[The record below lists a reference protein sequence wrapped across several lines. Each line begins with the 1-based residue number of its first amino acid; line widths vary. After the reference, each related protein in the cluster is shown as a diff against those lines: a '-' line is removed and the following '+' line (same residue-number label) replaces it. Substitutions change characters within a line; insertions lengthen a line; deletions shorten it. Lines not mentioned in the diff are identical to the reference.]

1 MQTKG
6 SSSTARLELEPKAV
20 ASRAGMR
27 PVYTALPLLPLPPP
41 DQCQPMGF
49 LTPFR
54 LLVSDLFGSH
64 WLPAACPTFLG
75 AHFSTLHCK
84 LPQVSSTVHCTS
96 SWRLLQAQLWLA
108 SFYRCQ
114 VFMLEG
120 TYLSNCSCLL
130 YVLSHLVTPFHTTW
144 CELFRLALYRNCFI
158 SLPLL
163 PISKPFLCVFP
174 DKVSY
179 GLLQRCYLCVS
190 CHIPCS
196 ITRRS

>member
-1 MQTKG
+1 MLCCCWFRWCQLISVLAPITQRSICYKRTAARVQTKG
-6 SSSTARLELEPKAV
+6 SSSTARLQLEPKAV
-20 ASRAGMR
+20 ASRARMR
-27 PVYTALPLLPLPPP
+27 PVHTALPLLPLPPP

-75 AHFSTLHCK
+75 AHISTLHCK

-96 SWRLLQAQLWLA
+96 SWHLLQAQLWLA

-144 CELFRLALYRNCFI
+144 CRVIQTCLI
-158 SLPLL
+158 QKLL
-163 PISKPFLCVFP
+163 
-174 DKVSY
+174 
-179 GLLQRCYLCVS
+179 
-190 CHIPCS
+190 HIFAFVAHL
-196 ITRRS
+196 